1 MLKAGMVR
9 HIPAFFIPIHHPYPV
24 SYYKKIQSFVKKIDR
39 IFTKIQSISEKIK
52 GIFLKIRYIVK

>member
-1 MLKAGMVR
+1 MVR

-39 IFTKIQSISEKIK
+39 IFTKIQSISEKI
-52 GIFLKIRYIVK
+52 Y